1 MRLATDG
8 RELSAMEA
16 RCDGRDV
23 PRLVAEIRRLGEI
36 VDAARRVHEARRQHE
51 CSLKELKACEKEKA
65 DVEEEFSRMLNS
77 LCP

>member
-8 RELSAMEA
+8 RELSAIEA

-23 PRLVAEIRRLGEI
+23 PGLVDEIRRLCEI

-51 CSLKELKACEKEKA
+51 CSLKELKAFEKEMA
-65 DVEEEFSRMLNS
+65 EVEDEFSRMLNS